1 VSLSHKWIL
10 SLLGLKENVKKP
22 NILLYIGRR
31 KIKNSLPEINQHK
44 FALLFFE
51 LESSK
56 GD

>member
-1 VSLSHKWIL
+1 MQ
-10 SLLGLKENVKKP
+10 KK
-22 NILLYIGRR
+22 IKHFIVGRR
-31 KIKNSLPEINQHK
+31 KNKNSLPEINQHK

>member
-1 VSLSHKWIL
+1 V
-10 SLLGLKENVKKP
+10 GLKGKEKK
-22 NILLYIGRR
+22 IIKHFIVGRR
-31 KIKNSLPEINQHK
+31 KNKHLLPEINQHK

>member
-1 VSLSHKWIL
+1 M
-10 SLLGLKENVKKP
+10 GLKENVKKK
-22 NILLYIGRR
+22 IKHFIVGRR